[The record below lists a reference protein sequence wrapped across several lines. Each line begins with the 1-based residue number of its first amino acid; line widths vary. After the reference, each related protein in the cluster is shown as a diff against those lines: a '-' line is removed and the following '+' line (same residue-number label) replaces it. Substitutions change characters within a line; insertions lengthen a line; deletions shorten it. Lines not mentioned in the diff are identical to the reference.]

1 MDNRNELREY
11 ALAEFGELFDMWL
24 DDAKKNGTYSW
35 VVVGYEYN
43 WIEIYKQLIR
53 IFKETYWCK
62 RELKY
67 KNEEDNPWPRIT
79 KTQLDNY
86 VLCKYFNY
94 LSSTD

>member
-1 MDNRNELREY
+1 MNY
-11 ALAEFGELFDMWL
+11 ANMLWQNMVSFLTYGWMML
-24 DDAKKNGTYSW
+24 KTVQYSW
-35 VVVGYEYN
+35 VVVDYEEN
-43 WIEIYKQLIR
+43 WIEIYKALNR